1 MADGAAQA
9 ELVRQMTL
17 LIEVR
22 DLRRECCPLALVER
36 RMGTSAFSSR
46 APTIACSPLSGFA
59 QLLGSPRYAPAVE
72 KILREPDDAQ
82 HYGLEVW

>member
-1 MADGAAQA
+1 MHLRFQAA
-9 ELVRQMTL
+9 RQPSLAPL
-17 LIEVR
+17 L
-22 DLRRECCPLALVER
+22 C
-36 RMGTSAFSSR
+36 
-46 APTIACSPLSGFA
+46 GFA